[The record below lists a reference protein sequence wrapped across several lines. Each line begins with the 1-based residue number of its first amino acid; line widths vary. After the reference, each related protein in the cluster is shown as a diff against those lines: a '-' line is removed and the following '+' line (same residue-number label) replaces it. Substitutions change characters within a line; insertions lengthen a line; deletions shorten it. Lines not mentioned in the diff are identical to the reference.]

1 MQTLAFEIATTFV
14 DDGLALVTGTG
25 RIILGVL
32 MMPVERIAAASD
44 VADVL
49 PQRRP
54 RLRTAATNG
63 TTPRRRRWWA
73 GACLARLRA
82 LSKLT

>member
-1 MQTLAFEIATTFV
+1 MQTLAFEIASTFV
-14 DDGLALVTGTG
+14 DDGIALVTGTG

-32 MMPVERIAAASD
+32 MMPVERIAEASD
-44 VADVL
+44 VAGVL
-49 PQRRP
+49 AQRRP
-54 RLRTAATNG
+54 RLRTTPTNG
-63 TTPRRRRWWA
+63 TTPHRRRWWP